1 MPRRLID
8 LPGVA
13 ALEQKAL
20 MNTRYAEADARAQ
33 YPEIDRCSTAIFGLT
48 ADEAEAVGRPPAWDG
63 IERRPVR
70 DQVEA
75 FEREGWDVTD
85 ARRKPLRMFEHFNVQ
100 LWLALRGVAGKLPFV
115 ASDEDAP
122 GAWGA
127 SLQSEATRFKRDR
140 R

>member
-1 MPRRLID
+1 MRLID

-20 MNTRYAEADARAQ
+20 MNPRYGEADARAH
-33 YPEIDRCSTAIFGLT
+33 YPEIDLCSTAIFGLT
-48 ADEAEAVGRPPAWDG
+48 ADAADQTARPPGWDR
-63 IERRPVR
+63 IERRPIR
-70 DQVEA
+70 EQVEA

-85 ARRKPLRMFEHFNVQ
+85 ARRRPLRMLEHFNVQ
-100 LWLALRGVAGKLPFV
+100 LWLALRGVAGRLPFTAV
-115 ASDEDAP
+115 DDDEAP

-127 SLQSEATRFKRDR
+127 SLQAQATRFKRDR